1 MVMAGFE
8 RQEDVLMSVHDA
20 VIVSAA
26 RTPIC
31 DFGGAF
37 KDLTAGDLSAAVMRE
52 VIRRAGIDAAEIE
65 DIVWGCCIQDL
76 NEPNTGRCAALKAG
90 IPVEVP
96 AYTVQRQC
104 NSSLTAFI
112 NASLLVKWGEA
123 EIILCGGVESYS
135 TAPYVLRD
143 ARWGARLMH
152 KTMSD
157 AIWDL
162 LYSGGK
168 IIMGETA
175 ELIAKKWGI
184 SRRESDEV
192 ALRSHNN
199 AEQAI
204 KAGKFREEI
213 VPVSIPQKKGESKV
227 ISQDEHVRMGLSWAD
242 VSSLKPAFNK
252 DGIVTAASSSGL
264 NDGAAAMI
272 IMSAEKAKTL
282 GLQPLAKFVD
292 YAVAGVD
299 PDYMG
304 EGPIPAT
311 EKLFRKSKYSLSDV
325 GLIELN
331 EAFAAQ
337 YIACERGIGL
347 NREITNVNGSGC
359 GLGHPV
365 GATGSRLVTTLI
377 YEMIR
382 RDVEIGMA
390 SLCAGGGM
398 GTSVLV
404 ERISL

>member
-1 MVMAGFE
+1 MNE
-8 RQEDVLMSVHDA
+8 NEA
-20 VIVSAA
+20 VIVSAV

-37 KDLTAGDLSAAVMRE
+37 KNVKAGDLSAVVMKEAINRT
-52 VIRRAGIDAAEIE
+52 GIEYSAID
-65 DIVWGCCIQDL
+65 DIIWGCCIQDFD
-76 NEPNTGRCAALKAG
+76 EPNVGRCGALKAG
-90 IPVEVP
+90 IPIEVP

-104 NSSLTAFI
+104 NSSLQAYI
-112 NASLLVKWGEA
+112 NASLMIKWGEA

-152 KTMSD
+152 KQMDDS
-157 AIWDL
+157 IWNL
-162 LYSGGK
+162 LYSGGD

-184 SRRESDEV
+184 SRDDSDEV

-199 AEQAI
+199 AESAV
-204 KAGKFREEI
+204 KEGKFKEEI
-213 VPVSIPQKKGESKV
+213 VPVPIPQKKGESKL
-227 ISQDEHVRMGLSWAD
+227 ITQDEHIRFGLTKKD
-242 VSSLKPAFNK
+242 VEQLQPVFRK
-252 DGIVTAASSSGL
+252 DGIVTAASASGI
-264 NDGAAAMI
+264 NDGASAMI
-272 IMSAEKAKTL
+272 IMSGKKATSL
-282 GLQPLAKFVD
+282 GLKPLAKYLDF
-292 YAVAGVD
+292 AVAGVE
-299 PDYMG
+299 PNYMG

-311 EKLFRKSKYSLSDV
+311 KKLFEKSKYKLSDI

-337 YIACERGIGL
+337 YIACERGIGF
-347 NREITNVNGSGC
+347 NREIANVNGSGC

-365 GATGSRLVTTLI
+365 GATGSRLVVTLI
-377 YEMIR
+377 YEMAR
-382 RDVEIGMA
+382 RNVEIGMA

-404 ERISL
+404 KKV

>member
-1 MVMAGFE
+1 MAE
-8 RQEDVLMSVHDA
+8 NDA
-20 VIVSAA
+20 VIVSAV

-37 KDLTAGDLSAAVMRE
+37 KDVKAGDLSAVVMKDA
-52 VIRRAGIDAAEIE
+52 IKRAGIDAAAIE
-65 DIVWGCCIQDL
+65 DIVWGCCIQDFD
-76 NEPNTGRCAALKAG
+76 EPNVGRCGALKAG
-90 IPVEVP
+90 IPIGVP

-104 NSSLTAFI
+104 NSSLQAFI

-135 TAPYVLRD
+135 TAPYVSRD
-143 ARWGARLMH
+143 TRWGARLMH
-152 KTMSD
+152 KQLDDS
-157 AIWDL
+157 IWNI
-162 LYSGGK
+162 LYSGGE

-184 SRRESDEV
+184 TREESDAV

-199 AEQAI
+199 AE
-204 KAGKFREEI
+204 KAVTEGKFNDEI
-213 VPVSIPQKKGESKV
+213 VPVPVPQRKGEPKL
-227 ISQDEHVRMGLSWAD
+227 INKDEHIRFGLTKEEISK
-242 VSSLKPAFNK
+242 LKPAFSK
-252 DGIVTAASSSGL
+252 DGIVTAASASGI
-264 NDGAAAMI
+264 NDGASAML
-272 IMSAEKAKTL
+272 IMSAKKAKDL
-282 GLQPLAKFVD
+282 GLKPLGKFVD

-299 PDYMG
+299 PNYMG

-311 EKLFRKSKYSLSDV
+311 KKLFQKSKYSLSDV

-337 YIACERGIGL
+337 YIACERGIGFDR
-347 NREITNVNGSGC
+347 NIANVNGSGC

-365 GATGSRLVTTLI
+365 GATGSRLVVTLV
-377 YEMIR
+377 YEMAR
-382 RDVEIGMA
+382 RNVEIGMA

-404 ERISL
+404 QKV